1 MKNTVTC
8 TICPNGCEIEV
19 NYTTKEDAVLTGY
32 ICKRGITYA
41 IDECFEPKRTFTAS
55 VKISGADRRVLPVRT
70 TGPIPKDLLM
80 QAAEELKAINLQV
93 PVKCGDVIVDNF
105 LNTDVKLIAAMTLE
119 GENE

>member
-19 NYTTKEDAVLTGY
+19 NYTTREDAVLTGY

-41 IDECFEPKRTFTAS
+41 LDECFEPKRTFTAS

-80 QAAEELKAINLQV
+80 QAAEELKSINLQV

>member
-19 NYTTKEDAVLTGY
+19 NYTTREDAVLTGY

-41 IDECFEPKRTFTAS
+41 LDECFEPKRTFTSS
-55 VKISGADRRVLPVRT
+55 VKITGADRRVLPVRT
-70 TGPIPKDLLM
+70 TGPIPKDSLM
-80 QAAEELKAINLQV
+80 KAAEALEEITLAV

-105 LNTDVKLIAAMTLE
+105 IDTDVKLIAAMTLE